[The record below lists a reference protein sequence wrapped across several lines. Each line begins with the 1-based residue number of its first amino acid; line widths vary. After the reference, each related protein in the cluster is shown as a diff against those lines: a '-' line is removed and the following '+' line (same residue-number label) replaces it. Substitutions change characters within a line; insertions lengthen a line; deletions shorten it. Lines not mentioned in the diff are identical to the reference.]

1 MYSRKLGVWT
11 YLGNMPDKNTARP
24 RIVKNR
30 RTMMVA
36 GFIRSHES
44 QGYTSSIR
52 LSLSLSLPLC
62 RYAYR
67 DAYFIISEACYM
79 LWLVSWYNFR
89 WRWEVHLYYWYH
101 SCWYRLKN
109 GAGERVACMYF
120 GLMQDSLYGFANQM
134 TQRNMFLAISVVFIR
149 GIIEMS
155 RLKRLQL
162 LSLDRGCFI
171 RCNLQ

>member
-52 LSLSLSLPLC
+52 LSPLSLSLPPPLPV
-62 RYAYR
+62 RVSRRLFYHIGSMLHALASLVIQLPLALR
-67 DAYFIISEACYM
+67 GSLVLLIS
-79 LWLVSWYNFR
+79 LV
-89 WRWEVHLYYWYH
+89 
-101 SCWYRLKN
+101 CWYRLKN

-134 TQRNMFLAISVVFIR
+134 AERNMFLAIFIVFIR
-149 GIIEMS
+149 GIVETL
-155 RLKRLQL
+155 RLKRLEL
-162 LSLDRGCFI
+162 L
-171 RCNLQ
+171 